1 VVCFS
6 RIWSV
11 PFEAWRTG
19 SPCLDLEHASAS
31 SGLPWGLDLP
41 LQIAIRPTDF
51 CHPTNLSTCTRAR
64 GSRPIS
70 RPRGMSP
77 VARWI
82 EGHDVSRRRRPL
94 PPDRTLRPRVFTGVA
109 SCDRASDTPVARSWG
124 RAALL
129 RRLRLRSLEPRPPS
143 PLFREEKG
151 QGGDPV
157 CLPSAGRSGYRAPG
171 RSRPRPCDL
180 DAPRERPRS
189 GPTDNRVVVESARA
203 DILRCRPR
211 DSPSTE
217 PPPACL
223 LPRPLGSVQGS
234 WLIAFRR
241 GHQEFQTGFS
251 GLATAYR
258 SLQRIS
264 TRGHAREP

>member
-1 VVCFS
+1 MDPVKGTYCLEPRRLRSCSDTRERKRSHVVCFS

-19 SPCLDLEHASAS
+19 SPCFHLEHASAS
-31 SGLPWGLDLP
+31 SGLPSGLDLP
-41 LQIAIRPTDF
+41 MQIAIRPTDF

-64 GSRPIS
+64 GSRPTS

-143 PLFREEKG
+143 PCSVKKKG
-151 QGGDPV
+151 DRTIRCAFLRQDARATERLIDPDPGLATWV
-157 CLPSAGRSGYRAPG
+157 LSVNVHGVVRPTITSSSRAPG
-171 RSRPRPCDL
+171 RAPCDAVREVHPRPS
-180 DAPRERPRS
+180 PRLPVCC
-189 GPTDNRVVVESARA
+189 PTRCHTR
-203 DILRCRPR
+203 RCRAP
-211 DSPSTE
+211 
-217 PPPACL
+217 
-223 LPRPLGSVQGS
+223 G
-234 WLIAFRR
+234 
-241 GHQEFQTGFS
+241 
-251 GLATAYR
+251 
-258 SLQRIS
+258 
-264 TRGHAREP
+264 